1 MAAELPLASAP
12 PYACLRTRGKRCR
25 FVACRKEGR
34 SSRDSGL
41 PIWECGLRRAADRRQ
56 LERGRQ
62 WLAGSGWQWRRR
74 KLAAAGGRPFLRLAL
89 PAGANRRAGKR
100 MTLHKRNG
108 PPREGDKSS
117 AGFRRCVYAEPLDR
131 ARAEAQRAKGQRD
144 LPGLWIVSTDCRQK
158 TRVAV
163 CGCCAS
169 GMPAGALALQIGYAI
184 GSDGAE
190 GRFGWFVTV
199 QALRVT
205 WPLGVPGGTL
215 ALEGAEE
222 CSRVVPMNWLR
233 NTPGSRAFRT
243 RPVPGSVLGWS
254 AARNGKGT

>member
-1 MAAELPLASAP
+1 MWVTA
-12 PYACLRTRGKRCR
+12 G
-25 FVACRKEGR
+25 GR
-34 SSRDSGL
+34 
-41 PIWECGLRRAADRRQ
+41 RRQ

-89 PAGANRRAGKR
+89 PAGANHRAGKR

-131 ARAEAQRAKGQRD
+131 ARAEARKGERAEGFAGPVDCFYR
-144 LPGLWIVSTDCRQK
+144 LPPENKSCGLWLLRVGHACGGACLANRVCYWKRWRRRALRVVRDC
-158 TRVAV
+158 
-163 CGCCAS
+163 
-169 GMPAGALALQIGYAI
+169 
-184 GSDGAE
+184 
-190 GRFGWFVTV
+190 